1 MQIPPF
7 VLVAATL
14 LGAATSQT
22 LLLPPALGATEG
34 NGNGTAPFGRGNQ
47 GARVQYIYDSAAL
60 VAAGLTAPI
69 YLRTLAW
76 RANGGINGQ
85 GGTFAAGSV
94 TLKLG
99 TCASDHLAV
108 SATFDANFATAQS
121 WQLGALAVTNAA
133 GTTPNS
139 FTVNVAVP
147 GDFLYDPTAGQDL
160 VIEVRIPSGSF
171 TGLSGNTQSPSHD
184 VHTAPGIGAS
194 RLVANNSNSS
204 TAAPDLDSAGVLQ
217 LGYDPL
223 PTASTQYYGTGCGAT
238 FTSIYQSFATP
249 AAAATA
255 LSNTA
260 FTMTRTASGYAVTNR
275 NATVVPPTGNATT
288 LVLADDDETSVA
300 LSTPLPLTSGA
311 TSTLWVCSNGF
322 VSTAPGNGTPYV
334 LDALGLLNAPTT
346 AWRSFHDYDPSIPGS
361 GPVQFEEISGVAYVT
376 WNGVWEW
383 GSTSNAGAN
392 TVQFQF
398 DLATG
403 DVTLVFGTLS
413 ALLDSHLVGYSPGGA
428 SADPESTDLATQLP
442 RQLTATDTQ
451 PLSLTAS
458 RRPVLGSFV
467 TYTVGNI
474 PPNALLSAHMM
485 SLGGVDPG
493 IDLTGIGLPGCRQYV
508 DLGIAA
514 TTLLFGSPTA
524 SRSFAV
530 PTSPSFAGLPLDT
543 QAASLVP
550 GLNPLGAS
558 LSNAVLST
566 IGGL

>member
-1 MQIPPF
+1 MRTLF
-7 VLVAATL
+7 VLI
-14 LGAATSQT
+14 ATSLPTAVCNAQT
-22 LLLPPALGATEG
+22 VLLPAGLTTTEG
-34 NGNGTAPFGRGNQ
+34 NRSTTAPFGRGNQ

-76 RANGGINGQ
+76 RADGGMSGQ
-85 GGTFAAGSV
+85 SGMFAAGSV

-99 TCASDHLAV
+99 TCTTDHLAV
-108 SATFDANFATAQS
+108 SGTFDANFATAQS
-121 WQLGALAVTNAA
+121 WQLGALAVSVPP
-133 GTTPNS
+133 GTTPNGYLV
-139 FTVNVAVP
+139 TVAVP
-147 GDFLYDPTAGQDL
+147 GDFLYDPLAGQDL
-160 VIEVRIPSGSF
+160 VIEMRIPTGSF
-171 TGLSGNTQSPSHD
+171 TGQGGNNLRMDHD
-184 VHTAPGIGAS
+184 THAAPGIGAS
-194 RLVANNSNSS
+194 SLISNNPNN
-204 TAAPDLDSAGVLQ
+204 TTVVPDLDSAGVIQ
-217 LGYDPL
+217 LGFDPL
-223 PTASTQYYGTGCGAT
+223 PSATTQYYGTGCGAT
-238 FTSIYQSFATP
+238 FASIYQRFLTP

-260 FTMTRTASGYAVTNR
+260 FTMTRTATGYAVTNSS
-275 NATVVPPTGNATT
+275 ATVVPPTGNATT
-288 LVLADDDETSVA
+288 LVLGDDDETSVA
-300 LSTPLPLTSGA
+300 LSTPLPLTSGS
-311 TSTLWVCSNGF
+311 TSTLWICSNGF
-322 VSTAPGNGTPYV
+322 VSTAQGNGTSFLHNV
-334 LDALGLLNAPTT
+334 LSLLNAPHT
-346 AWRSFHDYDPSIPGS
+346 AWRSWHDYDPSIPGS
-361 GPVQFEEISGVAYVT
+361 GPVQFEEASGIAYVT

-403 DVTLVFGTLS
+403 NVTLVFGTLS
-413 ALLDSHLVGYSPGGA
+413 ALLDLHLVGYSLGGA
-428 SADPESTDLATQLP
+428 STDPGSTDLATQLP
-442 RQLTATDTQ
+442 RPVTAIDTQ
-451 PLSLTAS
+451 PLSLTPS
-458 RRPVLGSFV
+458 RRPVLGSFM

-493 IDLTGIGLPGCRQYV
+493 IDLTGIGMPGCRQYI

-530 PTSPSFAGLPLDT
+530 PTSPSFTGLSLDT